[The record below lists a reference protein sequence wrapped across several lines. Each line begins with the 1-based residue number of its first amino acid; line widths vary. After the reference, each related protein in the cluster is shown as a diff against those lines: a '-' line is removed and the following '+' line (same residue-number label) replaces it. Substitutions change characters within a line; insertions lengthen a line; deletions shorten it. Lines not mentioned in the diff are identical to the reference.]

1 MAPAL
6 QMTRRSPGVVLF
18 GEVLADCFPDGER
31 AGGTARTTLM
41 PLRLDGQRMG
51 VRLDPPR
58 LGQHT
63 QDLLAGLG
71 YTADQVAALRACAA
85 VA

>member
-1 MAPAL
+1 FDDPHHTATGGLPEITL
-6 QMTRRSPGVVLF
+6 
-18 GEVLADCFPDGER
+18 PDGER

-63 QDLLAGLG
+63 QDLLEGLG
-71 YTADQVAALRACAA
+71 YTADQVAALRASAA